1 MLGFIYIMSNPAHSG
16 LLKIGQTSKDPL
28 VRRKDLSSTGVPE
41 EFVIEY
47 QALASDY
54 RRQEKLIHQ
63 KLNKVRH
70 SSKKEFFSVSVPE
83 AINTIREQLGDK
95 IKYEEVFHTTPEE
108 LKKVSRGKTI
118 KGFFKAIIIIFGIV
132 LFGQYLIE
140 SPIIQGEQSATE
152 GGMNLPPE
160 LFILLVL
167 VVIYIMSRKKRK

>member
-47 QALASDY
+47 QALTSDY

-83 AINTIREQLGDK
+83 AINTIREQLGEK

-108 LKKVSRGKTI
+108 LKKASSRKTLMASL
-118 KGFFKAIIIIFGIV
+118 KVF
-132 LFGQYLIE
+132 
-140 SPIIQGEQSATE
+140 S
-152 GGMNLPPE
+152 
-160 LFILLVL
+160 LLVL
-167 VVIYIMSRKKRK
+167 IYITYISLSSN